1 MCNSHVLLSMET
13 LSQSSR
19 LECQICFN
27 YFSQRRRPKLLHCQ
41 HTCCSVC
48 LSQMRLSQREIRC
61 PWCRYVTQIPS
72 GLSVSYLPDDPEV
85 LSIISLSHSSEH
97 TPIFIHLPNN
107 GCYLL
112 PVPMDADGALLPGQP
127 ACRFGPK
134 SVGVVNVSD
143 GQSLVLGDD
152 MGEEGM
158 EEVYCSQPDP
168 CRIQIRW
175 RTCGYQHIPEGSA
188 EIVSTRHKASS
199 TRQPVVQ
206 ILKKPVSIP
215 A

>member
-1 MCNSHVLLSMET
+1 MCNVHILGSMET
-13 LSQSSR
+13 LSQSSM

-61 PWCRYVTQIPS
+61 PWCRCLTQIPS
-72 GLSVSYLPDDPEV
+72 GLSVSHLPDDPEV
-85 LSIISLSHSSEH
+85 LSIISPSHSSEH

-112 PVPMDADGALLPGQP
+112 PAPMDSDGALLPGQP

-134 SVGVVNVSD
+134 SIGVVNVSD

-152 MGEEGM
+152 TGEEGM
-158 EEVYCSQPDP
+158 EEEVAVKTTTWTGVCTVLLVAFILIFLLGIVLHNMS
-168 CRIQIRW
+168 CVSKRFTIIS
-175 RTCGYQHIPEGSA
+175 CG
-188 EIVSTRHKASS
+188 
-199 TRQPVVQ
+199 
-206 ILKKPVSIP
+206 
-215 A
+215 